1 MHEQLS
7 KAVVSVRVNKMD
19 ELINTQRKKNNRC
32 KSVFSERNGFHKTI
46 AERFDGAILAQY
58 YTRGAVLLNQ
68 RVSGCNSPASILVC
82 QLDFFFFT
90 AGMLM
95 VKL

>member
-1 MHEQLS
+1 
-7 KAVVSVRVNKMD
+7 MD
-19 ELINTQRKKNNRC
+19 ELINAQRKDNRC

-58 YTRGAVLLNQ
+58 YTLGAVLLNQ
-68 RVSGCNSPASILVC
+68 RVSGCNSPASVNWV
-82 QLDFFFFT
+82 FFLFFIFFT